1 MGYKMKSD
9 IMSLIHESKPSLK
22 ENLGPGV
29 HGVTLDD
36 GTIIINKN
44 LSPVQQKVAESHERV
59 NREQILRKDLSYD
72 NDYVYWQGKKY
83 PRKTMKEGAS
93 NLPWEAEAYKKQNKQ

>member
-9 IMSLIHESKPSLK
+9 MMSLIHESKPSLK
-22 ENLGPGV
+22 ENLAPGV

-36 GTIIINKN
+36 GTIVINKK

-59 NREQILRKDLSYD
+59 HREQILRKDLSYD
-72 NDYVYWQGKKY
+72 DDYVYWKGRKY
-83 PRKTMKEGAS
+83 PRKGMKEGFPK
-93 NLPWEAEAYKKQNKQ
+93 LEWEAEAYRRQSKK